1 MTFAGI
7 NYLAVIVA
15 GVAAWLAGA
24 VWYMVLGKPWMKT
37 LGKTPEEM
45 EACKRK
51 PMPVLPMI
59 YAFLGVLVMAWVLAG
74 LLGHLG
80 AAFMTL
86 RNGALSGLFLWVG
99 FVLPTMLVNN
109 SFAGRAVMLLVID
122 SGHWALVLALV
133 GAIVGWFG
141 T

>member
-24 VWYMVLGKPWMKT
+24 VWYMVLGKPWMRA
-37 LGKTPEEM
+37 LGKTAEEM
-45 EACKRK
+45 EDFKRQ
-51 PMPVLPMI
+51 PMPVLPLI
-59 YAFLGVLVMAWVLAG
+59 YAFLSAVFMAWVLAG

-80 AAFMTL
+80 PAFMTV

-99 FVLPTMLVNN
+99 FVLTTMLVNN
-109 SFAGRAVMLLVID
+109 SFARRRPMLLVID
-122 SGHWALVLALV
+122 SGHWALVLALI
-133 GAIVGWFG
+133 GAIIGGFG
-141 T
+141 I

>member
-24 VWYMVLGKPWMKT
+24 VWYMVLGKPWMRA
-37 LGKTPEEM
+37 LGKTAGEIEDF
-45 EACKRK
+45 KRQAVS
-51 PMPVLPMI
+51 VLPFI
-59 YAFLGVLVMAWVLAG
+59 FAFLANLFMAWVLAG

-80 AAFMTL
+80 PAFMTV

-99 FVLPTMLVNN
+99 FVLTTMLVNN
-109 SFAGRAVMLLVID
+109 SFARRRPMLLVID
-122 SGHWALVLALV
+122 SGHWALVLALI
-133 GAIVGWFG
+133 GAIIGGIG

>member
-24 VWYMVLGKPWMKT
+24 VWYMVLGKPWMRA

-45 EACKRK
+45 EDCKRQ
-51 PMPVLPMI
+51 PMPVLPLI
-59 YAFLGVLVMAWVLAG
+59 YAFLSAVFMAWVLAG

-80 AAFMTL
+80 AGFMTV

-99 FVLPTMLVNN
+99 FVLTTMLVNN
-109 SFAGRAVMLLVID
+109 SFARRRPMLLVID
-122 SGHWALVLALV
+122 SGHWALVLALI
-133 GAIVGWFG
+133 GAIIGGFG